1 MIAELLPDLV
11 VSISMDAGDAA
22 CPSDHTVNEFGGSH
36 LGLCALSVTCVV
48 SLLGKAASSHGE
60 HGPLPLALAQ
70 EMRRS
75 WLKRAQSARDRVSKR
90 ARKESNNARSGL

>member
-11 VSISMDAGDAA
+11 VSISMDASAA
-22 CPSDHTVNEFGGSH
+22 ARFSDHTVNDFCGSH
-36 LGLCALSVTCVV
+36 LGLYALSVTCVV

-70 EMRRS
+70 EV
-75 WLKRAQSARDRVSKR
+75 RDS
-90 ARKESNNARSGL
+90 

>member
-22 CPSDHTVNEFGGSH
+22 RPSDHTVNEFCGSH
-36 LGLCALSVTCVV
+36 LGLCAHLVTCVV

-60 HGPLPLALAQ
+60 HGPLPCTLAQ
-70 EMRRS
+70 EV
-75 WLKRAQSARDRVSKR
+75 RDS
-90 ARKESNNARSGL
+90 